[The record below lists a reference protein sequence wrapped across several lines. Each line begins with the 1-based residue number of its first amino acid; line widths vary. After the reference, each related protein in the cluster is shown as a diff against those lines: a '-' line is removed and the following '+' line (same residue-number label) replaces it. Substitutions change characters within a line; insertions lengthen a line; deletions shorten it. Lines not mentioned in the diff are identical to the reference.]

1 MAKHLKKILKYVKNE
16 VSSVRASLFQTASK
30 ESNTEL
36 KLTLEVEAKRAL
48 AVEKLFLSL
57 ALVAA
62 LPEDLE

>member
-1 MAKHLKKILKYVKNE
+1 
-16 VSSVRASLFQTASK
+16 LFQTASK
-30 ESNTEL
+30 ESNTEV